1 MTISPRSLVL
11 ALGTHWDVIECLV
24 QKSREQLYL
33 EPAYVL
39 AIIAKRQPQLST
51 MECEDILRK
60 LVNSGLLETVA
71 RGESLQI
78 NSHVLTFVRSLTR
91 EHELGLSAVLQA
103 RVNAIREAT
112 DALNE
117 GVHLNQMDMM
127 RHAAMNLA
135 ELFRQ
140 ISQQLD
146 QDRHAILELA
156 EKAKAT
162 DSQLSASHRY
172 RQVLQAYDQYVEP
185 MAQMM
190 DTGAA
195 GTFYRYLENAEHAL
209 DHAVDMLTTQGSLY
223 TQRQHIRQVA
233 FAAKALRQLGR
244 EVLKHCSDTLLPL
257 REEVRQHNQLSASI
271 SLLLGQVRKRG
282 LNLTFKNSNLPLW
295 QRDSPRRVT
304 VGDEVLTIMA
314 EAQHYQPVS
323 IAFPESTAA
332 VSAAELDLV
341 DDEVVMQQL
350 AAQLPVTDILQWLK
364 AHYSHVSDAT
374 LLRLYHRLTQNDS
387 SDWQLIQADQAIN
400 CELKNINI
408 YHYPQGAVTP

>member
-1 MTISPRSLVL
+1 M
-11 ALGTHWDVIECLV
+11 ALEL
-24 QKSREQLYL
+24 
-33 EPAYVL
+33 
-39 AIIAKRQPQLST
+39 IIAKRQPQLSVI
-51 MECEDILRK
+51 ECEDILRK

-78 NSHVLTFVRSLTR
+78 NSHVVLNFVRSLTR

-117 GVHLNQMDMM
+117 GVHLNHMDMM

-209 DHAVDMLTTQGSLY
+209 DHAVDILTTQGSLY

-282 LNLTFKNSNLPLW
+282 LNLTFRNANLPLW

-323 IAFPESTAA
+323 IGFQS
-332 VSAAELDLV
+332 
-341 DDEVVMQQL
+341 QQL
-350 AAQLPVTDILQWLK
+350 PLAQPNSTW
-364 AHYSHVSDAT
+364 SMM
-374 LLRLYHRLTQNDS
+374 RR
-387 SDWQLIQADQAIN
+387 
-400 CELKNINI
+400 
-408 YHYPQGAVTP
+408 